1 MSLVFFKH
9 TLTVWLFSTLPYAYK
24 ISTFFLQLWSWTSEE
39 KWAFQCQS
47 FLSYLA
53 KIQGG
58 GKHPLLPLIVTRLN
72 DISLFYLLKIET
84 KTLCVLQID
93 FALSVIFILHH
104 LLRLLAS
111 STILAFLLEMVTI
124 VDYFTIPPLLAS
136 IWMGRTWIGLRYL
149 LHYTTSTSIY
159 MDG

>member
-1 MSLVFFKH
+1 MSVVFKLFRKTQGGGKH
-9 TLTVWLFSTLPYAYK
+9 RGVENTGWWKT
-24 ISTFFLQLWSWTSEE
+24 
-39 KWAFQCQS
+39 
-47 FLSYLA
+47 
-53 KIQGG
+53 QGG
-58 GKHPLLPLIVTRLN
+58 GKHPFLPLIVTRLN

-136 IWMGRTWIGLRYL
+136 IWMGRTWIGLRYILYYTYSTIPLYGWDRTKVYTL
-149 LHYTTSTSIY
+149 LYLLY
-159 MDG
+159 